1 MSQCDREGL
10 IGVDSRATPEDDGN
24 LVFLTY
30 QSNIF
35 TPEDDG
41 DLVVLIN
48 QPNIFTPEDDGDLV
62 VLINQPNI
70 FTPLPLYPFVNICK
84 YFNKNTKVF

>member
-48 QPNIFTPEDDGDLV
+48 QPNIFTP
-62 VLINQPNI
+62 
-70 FTPLPLYPFVNICK
+70 LPLYPFVNICK